1 MIAMGDKSK
10 KALIVGSGGQDG
22 RHLSVLLARRGYRV
36 DGVTRERLDIADKA
50 AVHHLIGETRPDEV
64 YLLAAYH
71 QSAESKVE
79 SDGELF
85 RKSLAVHAT
94 ATVNFLEGVLQ
105 HTPDARLFFAS
116 SSHIYAHSDGLL
128 DETSPSQPSNI
139 YAITKYAGMQV
150 CRYYREQKNLF
161 ASCGI
166 LFNHESNLRESDF
179 LSRKIV
185 IAAVQISRG
194 LADAVELGNLD
205 AVVDWGY
212 APDYVDAMHRI
223 LQAPHPADFVVATGI
238 PHTVRQFAEVAF
250 AAVNLDYRNYVKLRP
265 SVLTKG
271 VETRLGN
278 AGRLRR
284 DTGWKPTVDFEQ
296 MVTLM
301 VRDELANVAEHIEQH

>member
-1 MIAMGDKSK
+1 MGGESK

-22 RHLSVLLARRGYRV
+22 HYLSDLLVRRGYRV
-36 DGVTRERLDIADKA
+36 EGVTRESLDIADEA
-50 AVHHLIGETRPDEV
+50 AVHHLIGTTRPDEV

-71 QSAESKVE
+71 QSAESEVE

-94 ATVNFLEGVLQ
+94 ATVNFLEGALR
-105 HTPDARLFFAS
+105 HAPDSRLFFAS
-116 SSHIYAHSDGLL
+116 SSHIYSDSEGLL
-128 DETSPSQPSNI
+128 DEASPSRPTNI
-139 YAITKYAGMQV
+139 YAITKYAGMQA

-166 LFNHESNLRESDF
+166 LFNHESNLRASHF

-185 IAAVQISRG
+185 LAAVQISRG
-194 LADAVELGNLD
+194 LAGAVELGNLD

-223 LQAPHPADFVVATGI
+223 LQAPNPADYVVATGI
-238 PHTVRQFAEVAF
+238 PHTVRQFAELAF
-250 AAVNLDYRNYVKLRP
+250 AAVNLDYRDYVKVRP
-265 SVLTKG
+265 GVLTKRI
-271 VETRLGN
+271 ETRLGD
-278 AGRLRR
+278 AGRLQR

-296 MVTLM
+296 MVALM
-301 VRDELANVAEHIEQH
+301 VRHELANVAEHIEQH